1 MADEQTPQEETSNVP
16 VQQQRG
22 SEAGGTQSSARPKEQ
37 TDSEALQQAKE
48 DALSPEQKHKN
59 YLEDLER
66 LHGESVVDARGN
78 TPRAG

>member
-1 MADEQTPQEETSNVP
+1 MAEQKTQQEGTANV
-16 VQQQRG
+16 
-22 SEAGGTQSSARPKEQ
+22 SARPKEQ

-48 DALSPEQKHKN
+48 DALSPEDKHKN